1 MKATFITS
9 LFATAAAAATLLSSL
24 PAHAASFGTGGISF
38 DEDTTV
44 DFTFDQSQGEY
55 MSYLAIF
62 SDGKEVER
70 LFEETRPFD
79 ASVLKPDGSS
89 DVGDMSRWSYDN
101 GVNDWRGTAEPGGV
115 IKEKTKSF
123 TFLKGVTY
131 SLGLISDSR
140 WFGWNETRNVY
151 STTSD
156 NTEWGGSKQA
166 KFFNNGDQLV
176 TQDPAL
182 LQEIL
187 KGETDVANADPLK
200 APVLIAF
207 DDRGNDNDLD
217 YNDFRVLASIRKAPV
232 IKDVPEP
239 TAALALLG
247 LGAVGALKLRRRQSA

>member
-1 MKATFITS
+1 MKATFISS
-9 LFATAAAAATLLSSL
+9 LFATAAAATLLSSL

-62 SDGKEVER
+62 SDGKEVTR

-79 ASVLKPDGSS
+79 ASSLQQNASS
-89 DVGDMSRWSYDN
+89 DVGDMSRWTYDN

-115 IKEKTKSF
+115 VANKTASF
-123 TFLKGVTY
+123 KFLKGVTY

-140 WFGWNETRNVY
+140 WFGQDVLRKVY
-151 STTSD
+151 STSSE
-156 NTEWGGSKQA
+156 NTEWTGSKQA

-176 TQDPAL
+176 TQDPAA
-182 LQEIL
+182 LQKIL
-187 KGETDVANADPLK
+187 KGDTDVANADPLK

-207 DDRGNDNDLD
+207 DDRGNENDLD

-232 IKDVPEP
+232 VKDVPEP

-247 LGAVGALKLRRRQSA
+247 VGAVGALKLRRRQSA